1 MDLFDII
8 IVLIL
13 RVISQVGSG
22 VSSFSGSR
30 DCGLHVFKELLNG
43 KWKLMLIYYIS
54 EEVQRPGALQKKMA
68 VDRRVMTRQLNE
80 LVQHGFVDKFSFDT
94 KIPKVE
100 YRLTALGI
108 SLLPLII
115 SLEQWG
121 ENNRTVLEAALSEK
135 Q

>member
-1 MDLFDII
+1 M
-8 IVLIL
+8 
-13 RVISQVGSG
+13 
-22 VSSFSGSR
+22 

-54 EEVQRPGALQKKMA
+54 EEVKRPGALQKKMA

-80 LVQHGFVDKFSFDT
+80 LVHHGFVDKLSFDT

-100 YRLTALGI
+100 YQLTALGT

-115 SLEQWG
+115 SLEKWG
-121 ENNRTVLEAALSEK
+121 ENNRAVLEATLGEK